1 MDVAKLVAELK
12 EYKSQIDEAVVVLER
27 LADGRTG
34 TKSRTVSPETKRK
47 MAQAQRKRWSKYR
60 KAKKEDK

>member
-12 EYKSQIDEAVVVLER
+12 VYKAEIDEAIAVLER
-27 LADGRTG
+27 LAHGQAGSKTRI
-34 TKSRTVSPETKRK
+34 VSPETKRK

-60 KAKKEDK
+60 KTKSEKK